1 MRFWHIWILSGERQ
15 SAIITT
21 IIGGG
26 LESSSRSLPFLFIAK
41 KRDGAVQQRGL
52 MSRFYS
58 FWGTFSERKNG
69 IAYLF
74 SVGANPQP
82 VAQRI
87 DTKVSILL
95 GLRFPLFLSL
105 VKIGERQ
112 PLRKRGAAE
121 NLFYRRGAHCA
132 SFFRSAQTKPRAYG
146 DFPQTEEHQI
156 LWKNAFAEKFCFQY
170 NKYVKTTVYI
180 VFCVF
185 HQQNRRNG
193 HGAD

>member
-1 MRFWHIWILSGERQ
+1 MSGKRR

-21 IIGGG
+21 IIGGE

-58 FWGTFSERKNG
+58 FWGTFPNGKNG
-69 IAYLF
+69 VAYLF

-156 LWKNAFAEKFCFQY
+156 LQKTPLRKNS
-170 NKYVKTTVYI
+170 
-180 VFCVF
+180 VFSII
-185 HQQNRRNG
+185 NM
-193 HGAD
+193 